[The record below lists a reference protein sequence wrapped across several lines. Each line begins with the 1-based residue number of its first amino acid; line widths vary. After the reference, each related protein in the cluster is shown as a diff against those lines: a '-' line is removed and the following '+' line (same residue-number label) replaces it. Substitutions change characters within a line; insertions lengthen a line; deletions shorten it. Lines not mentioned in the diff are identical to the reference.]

1 MKVKDVLLADVAK
14 RSAVSGV
21 TVNFLLNR
29 DDDGDGNENGKK
41 SNRFRLAKQ
50 HLHQT
55 FLYIF
60 FALAAGLQR
69 ESAYEDNDF
78 LFLFLNFDTVL

>member
-29 DDDGDGNENGKK
+29 QVKQRRRRRQRQRERQK
-41 SNRFRLAKQ
+41 SNGFRLAKQ
-50 HLHQT
+50 QLCT
-55 FLYIF
+55 F
-60 FALAAGLQR
+60 FALIARLQR
-69 ESAYEDNDF
+69 ESA
-78 LFLFLNFDTVL
+78 

>member
-21 TVNFLLNR
+21 TVNFLLNGQVKQR
-29 DDDGDGNENGKK
+29 RRRQQRERQK

-50 HLHQT
+50 QLCTSHAFCVHLLPSLHDYNVKVPNFT
-55 FLYIF
+55 FCLTF
-60 FALAAGLQR
+60 
-69 ESAYEDNDF
+69 S
-78 LFLFLNFDTVL
+78 

>member
-29 DDDGDGNENGKK
+29 DGNGNENGKK
-41 SNRFRLAKQ
+41 A
-50 HLHQT
+50 
-55 FLYIF
+55 I
-60 FALAAGLQR
+60 GL
-69 ESAYEDNDF
+69 D
-78 LFLFLNFDTVL
+78 

>member
-14 RSAVSGV
+14 RSAVSVV

-41 SNRFRLAKQ
+41 AIGLDRRNNTCIKLFC
-50 HLHQT
+50 T
-55 FLYIF
+55 FFLPSLQDYNVKAPTKTTTF
-60 FALAAGLQR
+60 FFF
-69 ESAYEDNDF
+69 S
-78 LFLFLNFDTVL
+78 